1 MGDFLCKN
9 MKQKICFVCHA
20 NICRS
25 FSAECFLKDFL
36 SKAGY
41 TDIDVISR
49 GIYAQSYFEVPNK
62 ITNFLESKGIKQPP
76 HTATLLT
83 RQDMQNCSL
92 ILTMTEGQKDFILD
106 NYSEFSDKVFTLH
119 EYVYGKE
126 ESIKDP
132 ISLTGRSF
140 EKVLEE
146 IYKTVQYLA
155 TKL

>member
-1 MGDFLCKN
+1 MN
-9 MKQKICFVCHA
+9 QKICFVCHA

-25 FSAECFLKDFL
+25 FSAECFLKKFL
-36 SKAGY
+36 SETGRAG
-41 TDIDVISR
+41 IDVISR
-49 GIYAQSYFEVPNK
+49 GIYAQSYFEVPSK
-62 ITNFLESKGIKQPP
+62 ITNFLASKGIKQPP

-83 RQDMQNCSL
+83 AQDMQACTL
-92 ILTMTEGQKDFILD
+92 VLTMTEGQKEYVLD
-106 NYSEFSDKVFTLH
+106 NYAQFSDKVFTLH

>member
-1 MGDFLCKN
+1 MEK
-9 MKQKICFVCHA
+9 KKICFVCHA

-36 SKAGY
+36 SKAGRG
-41 TDIDVISR
+41 DIEVISR
-49 GIYAQSYFEVPNK
+49 GIFAQSYFEVPSK
-62 ITNFLESKGIKQPP
+62 ITSFLASKGIKQPS

-92 ILTMTEGQKDFILD
+92 VLTMTEDQKEYILD

-126 ESIKDP
+126 QSIKDP
-132 ISLTGRSF
+132 ISLWQPRKHLRSP
-140 EKVLEE
+140 
-146 IYKTVQYLA
+146 A
-155 TKL
+155 TPLSTR

>member
-1 MGDFLCKN
+1 MENK
-9 MKQKICFVCHA
+9 KVCFVCHA

-36 SKAGY
+36 LKAGRG
-41 TDIDVISR
+41 DIDVISR
-49 GIYAQSYFEVPNK
+49 GIYAQSYFEVPSK
-62 ITNFLESKGIKQPP
+62 ITNFLASKSIKQPP

-83 RQDMQNCSL
+83 RRDMQECSL
-92 ILTMTEGQKDFILD
+92 VLTMTENQKDFILD

-126 ESIKDP
+126 QSKKDP

-146 IYKTVQYLA
+146 IYKTVRALA
-155 TKL
+155 KKI